1 MALSKSFFTSLGIPP
16 ECQRF
21 QEKFPTER
29 AHYSLQTYDH
39 QVWLDRWGWVE
50 LAGHANR
57 GDYDLRG
64 HIRESGTDLSVF
76 KMFETPVTREVRKV
90 IPIMSKLGLDFKED
104 APRIRDFLSKLED
117 PSEVERSFKMHG
129 FYEIEGFK
137 ILPEH
142 VEIRSEIQ
150 RESGRRFIP
159 SVIEPSFGAERI
171 LYAVLEYAYTRVED
185 RTVLKIPIDLVPVQ
199 LVILP
204 LVAKD
209 GLPEKAKEL
218 YELMRHEHFSV
229 EYDDSGTIGRRYARS
244 DEIGVPIAVTVD
256 YQTLED
262 GTVTLRNRDSWKHF
276 RADSAKLP
284 EILRRYFAGNI
295 AFEEMSQNA

>member
-1 MALSKSFFTSLGIPP
+1 
-16 ECQRF
+16 
-21 QEKFPTER
+21 
-29 AHYSLQTYDH
+29 
-39 QVWLDRWGWVE
+39 
-50 LAGHANR
+50 
-57 GDYDLRG
+57 
-64 HIRESGTDLSVF
+64 
-76 KMFETPVTREVRKV
+76 
-90 IPIMSKLGLDFKED
+90 
-104 APRIRDFLSKLED
+104 
-117 PSEVERSFKMHG
+117 
-129 FYEIEGFK
+129 
-137 ILPEH
+137 
-142 VEIRSEIQ
+142 
-150 RESGRRFIP
+150 
-159 SVIEPSFGAERI
+159 VIEPSFGAERI

-262 GTVTLRNRDSWKHF
+262 GTVTLRNRDSWKQF

-295 AFEEMSQNA
+295 AFEEMSQMLDDLKG